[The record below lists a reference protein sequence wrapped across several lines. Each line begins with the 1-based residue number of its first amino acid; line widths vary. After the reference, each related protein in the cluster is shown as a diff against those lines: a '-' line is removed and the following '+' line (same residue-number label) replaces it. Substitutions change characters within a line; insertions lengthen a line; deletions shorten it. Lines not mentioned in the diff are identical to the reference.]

1 MKKLSCIILAVM
13 LITAM
18 FVSCTAEVIDDS
30 NLVNVR
36 FTTDDNA
43 KGLNWSRPA
52 FDSSDYYWTYY
63 AKKVGGGPAT
73 GEGSGTIGADLT
85 KEIGPFSQGAWE
97 FTLYGYS
104 NESKKTLVY
113 EGTGSGV
120 LSREKNNSVKVAVE
134 AKKEGEG
141 TIHVSKDIVLKDSNG
156 VSYVPTGI
164 IVKQVD
170 SETVVREAEFN
181 SANGNDIYGLKSGYY
196 AVTIQMVATVNGE
209 EIVYASN
216 TIYVNVY
223 DGQTTTI
230 GGTLDEST
238 TSTKFEAEDGTI
250 SDNKEGEVNEDGSA
264 SFTVDVSPSNVE
276 SDKTIVEFPEGALE
290 ASKTAKLSVAAYP
303 TSVITKTFGVSK
315 DDAAPIFGIDL
326 QLTVDGA
333 EVKEFN
339 GKAVTITT
347 FVAKNLTSS
356 VVESQDDAEAEGL
369 KVVYNG
375 GGDQPAIVS
384 YDPANGRLV
393 FTTTHFSQYYVASTK
408 IVAVN
413 TTTNAAYTS
422 LQDAID
428 AVAEGATIAVIKDID
443 PVYTIVV
450 KDKTLTLDLNGKTI
464 ANTSELW
471 GKEDSENG
479 ICWSLVSVRGT
490 GDLTIAGNGALLAK
504 ENDCY
509 PVDVQ
514 DGATLTIE
522 NGTFVGNIHA
532 VYVEKGTANIKG
544 GRYSVQQKYPDEAK
558 AYGFVL
564 NLLDENRKNGTAKM
578 IVTGGEF
585 KNFNPQD
592 CWAEGEHTNF
602 LPKEGGYGATYD
614 PDNGVFVVA
623 KFEEENVND
632 YDSLAKAL
640 NAGKLAVLQNDILL
654 SDSVTI
660 EGGRAAL
667 NLNGKRISIIV
678 DKPALIAKGSSL
690 VIYGDDES
698 EVEATGTVVS
708 AIKNGSVIINGGK
721 FYSSLYNHG
730 AICAGGGS
738 NASDV
743 TIGTVIINRAKVEA
757 QEAALVALYNSL
769 LIVNDGSFTTKDNFV
784 VGSNGSSYLSSGSY
798 QILIN
803 GGVFNGNIQSTGYIA
818 CGIYACNSGKVTL
831 NGGEFNI
838 KDGVGIVARSG
849 ELFVGKKVRI
859 NLTLTGKIEAGKVGD
874 SQIKIKSDTHIVH
887 DEKSDYP
894 AGSPTI
900 TNNSNYKIV
909 DVDGNEIQN

>member
-1 MKKLSCIILAVM
+1 MKKLSCILLAVM
-13 LITAM
+13 LITAL
-18 FVSCTAEVIDDS
+18 FVSCKAEVIDDS
-30 NLVNVR
+30 NLVSVH

-52 FDSSDYYWTYY
+52 FDSSKYYWVVD
-63 AKKVGGGPAT
+63 AEKKDGGPAT
-73 GEGSGTIGADLT
+73 GQGTWEVGGNLAPEDG
-85 KEIGPFSQGAWE
+85 IGPFSQGAWE

-104 NESKKTLVY
+104 DSEKATLVY
-113 EGTGSGV
+113 KGTGKGTLTKS
-120 LSREKNNSVKVAVE
+120 SNSVSIPVE
-134 AKKEGEG
+134 SQMKGFG
-141 TIHVSKDIVLKDSNG
+141 TIHVSKDIVLKDSKG
-156 VSYVPTGI
+156 VLYAPTHI
-164 IVKQVD
+164 IVKSVDGEADDAIKFD
-170 SETVVREAEFN
+170 SE
-181 SANGNDIYGLKSGYY
+181 NGQDIKKSSGYY
-196 AVTIQMVATVNGE
+196 AVTIKMVATVNGN
-209 EIVYASN
+209 EITYASN

-223 DGQTTTI
+223 AGQTTTI

-238 TSTKFEAEDGTI
+238 TSTKFEAEDGTV
-250 SDNKEGEVNEDGSA
+250 SGNDEGNVEDDGSA
-264 SFTVDVSPSNVE
+264 TISVSVAPSAG
-276 SDKTIVEFPEGALE
+276 STIVEFPAGSLE
-290 ASKTAKLSVAAYP
+290 KGKTAILNVVAYP
-303 TSVITKTFGVSK
+303 SSVSK
-315 DDAAPIFGIDL
+315 SFSINPSNGAVVSGIDL
-326 QLTVDGA
+326 SLTVDG
-333 EVKEFN
+333 VNVDTFN
-339 GKAVTITT
+339 GKVKVTTCIE
-347 FVAKNLTSS
+347 KNLPSDIDVIYNGS
-356 VVESQDDAEAEGL
+356 EAE
-369 KVVYNG
+369 
-375 GGDQPAIVS
+375 DMQPTDVS
-384 YDPANGRLV
+384 YEPTTGELV
-393 FTTTHFSQYYVASTK
+393 FYTTHFSQYLVTSKKAVVATIGGK
-408 IVAVN
+408 GYA
-413 TTTNAAYTS
+413 S
-422 LQDAID
+422 LQYAID
-428 AVAEGATIAVIKDID
+428 DAKDGDMVTAESNLDLD
-443 PVYTIVV
+443 YSIVV
-450 KDKTLTLDLNGKTI
+450 KNKTITLDFNDKEI
-464 ANTSELW
+464 VNTEYLW
-471 GKEDSENG
+471 EKEDPQNG
-479 ICWSLVSVRGT
+479 ECWSLVSVRGT
-490 GDLTIAGNGALLAK
+490 GNLTITGNGTLNAK
-504 ENDCY
+504 EGDCY
-509 PVDVQ
+509 AVDVQ

-522 NGTFVGNIHA
+522 NGIFIGNIHA
-532 VYVEKGTANIKG
+532 VYVTKGTANIKG
-544 GRYSVQQKYPDEAK
+544 GRYSVHQKYPDEAK